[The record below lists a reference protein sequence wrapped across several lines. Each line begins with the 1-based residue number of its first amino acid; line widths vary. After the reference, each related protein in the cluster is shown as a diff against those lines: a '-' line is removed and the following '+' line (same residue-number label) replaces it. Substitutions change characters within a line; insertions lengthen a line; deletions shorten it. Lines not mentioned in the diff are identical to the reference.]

1 MGLFEPTGRL
11 LTFHKKVGELP
22 PLVEI
27 AENATEV
34 PAQNGFVRVEITM
47 PGVGDAL
54 ITNVIEFDI
63 AGFPLAQT
71 ALDMIVHVTIS
82 PPITGE

>member
-27 AENATEV
+27 EENATEV
-34 PAQNGFVRVEITM
+34 PAQNGFVSVEITM
-47 PGVGDAL
+47 LGVGEVL
-54 ITNVIEFDI
+54 VTRVIEFEI
-63 AGFPLAQT
+63 AGLPLTQT
-71 ALDMIVHVTIS
+71 AFDMIVHVTIS